1 MSNPVEDFLAS
12 HELND
17 SHELNEVW
25 MCAMCLSSIT
35 PPINCCSECGSGGC
49 AIPTTKSLMELV
61 QKHDQQRLEA
71 LDKKEQELRALRLVM
86 MQMYGPI
93 TLGMHVEKQ
102 GEDVLGVRYKNVV
115 MGGTPLPNETL
126 IQFLM
131 RVGEAVALDPVEV
144 RHLLHWSGVKEKS
157 RVRTR
162 ANREIS
168 TEQVTACSEWIDQ
181 FATKTKTVRP
191 STSAYV
197 LKHKVEEW
205 LRESRHKDTYIP
217 EEAFTQAA
225 VNLGYEASSGKD
237 YTCFNMSFKEEAL
250 RAKSERKAPEC
261 Q

>member
-1 MSNPVEDFLAS
+1 MKLFKTRLDDEGKTMSNPVEDFLA
-12 HELND
+12 

-86 MQMYGPI
+86 MKMYGHL
-93 TLGMHVEKQ
+93 TLGMRVETQ
-102 GEDVLGVRYKNVV
+102 GEDVVGVRYKNIVV
-115 MGGTPLPNETL
+115 GGTPLPNETDP
-126 IQFLM
+126 QFLM

-144 RHLLHWSGVKEKS
+144 RHLLHWSG
-157 RVRTR
+157 VRTR

-181 FATKTKTVRP
+181 FATKTKTIRP

-237 YTCFNMSFKEEAL
+237 YTCFNMSFKKEE
-250 RAKSERKAPEC
+250 
-261 Q
+261 